1 MLQNNNGKIIL
12 KKNCRTEKRCEK
24 EEKKLL
30 CISKTEDK
38 NTFETVLCFFEEKNL
53 CRFNPL
59 HICCTTTTTVRLSR
73 EELGE

>member
-12 KKNCRTEKRCEK
+12 EKKIVEQKKRCEK

-59 HICCTTTTTVRLSR
+59 HICYCLTTTV
-73 EELGE
+73 